1 MDIKDYID
9 IEKIRNLLINEPDI
23 LSLFE
28 LVLIIINKRI
38 NIQRHPIAI

>member
-9 IEKIRNLLINEPDI
+9 IEKIRNLLINEPDM

-28 LVLIIINKRI
+28 LVLIIINQRI
-38 NIQRHPIAI
+38 NIQRHPKAI

>member
-9 IEKIRNLLINEPDI
+9 IEKIRNLLINEPDM

-38 NIQRHPIAI
+38 NIQIAI